1 MHSDDDHDHDD
12 DGDDDDGD
20 DDDRRA
26 DVEVMGI
33 SSLPTR

>member
-12 DGDDDDGD
+12 DVDDG
-20 DDDRRA
+20 DRRA
-26 DVEVMGI
+26 DGVDMGI